1 MSKVLIGIPEDKLS
15 TFEEDHCARRGE
27 HEMLVMHN
35 LREAFYYVK
44 GCYQKRG
51 SPLDDGALLSACY
64 EGLKSAAPRFRPG
77 KTRFFAYAKADVRG
91 AVIKTFH
98 DLDIVK
104 KVRVTEEL
112 PDPEQTFDDSH
123 EAHGTPAIPTLA
135 KKMPEVIALPEFDLI
150 CLREDWAEIAPL
162 LRTVLN
168 DKERMILELHFSGSL
183 NLQQIADLLGTSR
196 SDVHHTKQVA
206 LKKIRHQLINQKKF
220 YNRK

>member
-1 MSKVLIGIPEDKLS
+1 MSNVLLGIPEEKLS
-15 TFEEDHCARRGE
+15 PKAEEQCAQQGDHEA
-27 HEMLVMHN
+27 LVMHN

-64 EGLKSAAPRFRPG
+64 EGLKAAAPRFRPG
-77 KTRFFAYAKADVRG
+77 MNRFFAYAKADVRG

-123 EAHGTPAIPTLA
+123 DAHDTPAIPTLA
-135 KKMPEVIALPEFDLI
+135 KKMPEVIALPEFELI

-168 DKERMILELHFSGSL
+168 DKERMILELHFQGSL
-183 NLQQIADLLGTSR
+183 NLQQIANMLATSR

-220 YNRK
+220 YDRR